1 MRRPHQAHQVV
12 DLLELAQRVRVEV
25 ALAREQVQLPQ
36 ELLGLVGQEL
46 PPHLLAFDLP
56 PQTDTTSVTSG
67 TSSRRRVSIPI
78 FRVAVD
84 EGQPEQAP
92 FMCR

>member
-1 MRRPHQAHQVV
+1 MV
-12 DLLELAQRVRVEV
+12 DLLELAQGVRVEV
-25 ALAREQVQLPQ
+25 PLSREQVQLTQ
-36 ELLGLVGQEL
+36 ELLGLIRQQL
-46 PPHLLAFDLP
+46 PPDLLAFDLP

-67 TSSRRRVSIPI
+67 MSSRRRDSIPI
-78 FRVAVD
+78 FKVAVE